1 MPRRFTG
8 ARVAVPA
15 FRSGAPDQSTGR
27 RHRAVALDRRETRDP
42 ALMRRAA
49 IASHLA
55 RHPDLARETYAH
67 CERAPLGWESRTQHN
82 EQEG

>member
-1 MPRRFTG
+1 MPRRFAS
-8 ARVAVPA
+8 ARGSVPVFRSAGGVRAAPCRTVPVPA
-15 FRSGAPDQSTGR
+15 A
-27 RHRAVALDRRETRDP
+27 RRETRDP
-42 ALMRRAA
+42 ALMIRAA
-49 IASHLA
+49 IASHLR